1 MQYGEPHAFYG
12 VFDGHAG
19 TDAAVYAAAHLHQ
32 YLIQNPL
39 YHMDPVAALKHA
51 FHFADTN
58 FLKKAKKEVSTIVM
72 IPAMLHTAALV
83 WQ

>member
-1 MQYGEPHAFYG
+1 MIQYEQPHAFYG

-19 TDAAVYAAAHLHQ
+19 TDAAVYATAHLHQ

-58 FLKKAKKEVSTIVM
+58 FLKKAKKEVNMSMQTSS
-72 IPAMLHTAALV
+72 LGT
-83 WQ
+83 